1 MNPESLRAIKIE
13 PGSPICV
20 MGEDGPHPWLGGPY
34 VDGILTKYLTLEHY
48 LWSTYD
54 QRPKPNWDVA
64 AWVSLSAPLEII
76 AKDAWPLPARIVITT
91 ECYWIQEMLVIQRYP
106 DLPWEDDEWMTVATF
121 AILEKDF
128 LARDNLW
135 VSEWK
140 DKTVQLTSHSIFN
153 VGKCKRLD
161 LPRYTAPEPA

>member
-1 MNPESLRAIKIE
+1 MMNPSPLRAIKIE
-13 PGSPICV
+13 PGSPVCV
-20 MGEDGPHPWLGGPY
+20 MGEDGPYPWRAGPY
-34 VDGILTKYLTLEHY
+34 VNGILTKYLTLEHY
-48 LWSTYD
+48 AGPAYREL
-54 QRPKPNWDVA
+54 PKPHWDIV

-91 ECYWIQEMLVIQRYP
+91 ESYWIQEMVVIQRYP
-106 DLPWEDDEWMTVATF
+106 DLPWEETECLTVGTF

-128 LARDNLW
+128 LVRDNLW

-153 VGKCKRLD
+153 VGQCKPLD
-161 LPRYTAPEPA
+161 LPRYPQE